1 MVVQDMLI
9 IIFMTGGAFFAFVAA
24 LGMLRMPDLY
34 MRLSAATKA
43 STLGVSFILL
53 ATAIFFNDLGV
64 TGEVVAIIAF
74 IILTAPV
81 AAHMI
86 GRAAY
91 FNKVPLWKKS
101 AHDEMTERR
110 DALQRKKQKDE

>member
-1 MVVQDMLI
+1 MREILI
-9 IIFMTGGAFFAFVAA
+9 IIFMSGGAFFAFVAA
-24 LGMLRMPDLY
+24 LGVLRMPDLY
-34 MRLSAATKA
+34 MRLSASTKA

-91 FNKVPLWKKS
+91 FNKVPLWKES
-101 AHDEMTERR
+101 VHDEMTDRR
-110 DALQRKKQKDE
+110 DALQRKKKTEE

>member
-1 MVVQDMLI
+1 MRDMLI

-24 LGMLRMPDLY
+24 LGVLRMPDPY
-34 MRLSAATKA
+34 MRLSASSKA

-53 ATAIFFNDLGV
+53 ATAISFNDLGV
-64 TGEVVAIIAF
+64 TGEVVATIAF
-74 IILTAPV
+74 IVLTVPV

-91 FNKVPLWKKS
+91 INKVPLWKKS
-101 AHDEMTERR
+101 VHDEMTEHR
-110 DALQRKKQKDE
+110 DALQRKKKKEE